1 MEQMERRKI
10 ILENYTNP
18 QNKGLI
24 DAENYILSDTS
35 NESCIDEVHLMAK
48 IEDNIIKDI
57 RFDGESCAICTSS
70 ASIMIKLLLGK
81 TTEEANNI
89 LDNINKMLNEEE
101 YDIKLLK
108 EANAFDD
115 IFKQPSRKKCVLLP
129 WHGIEKVLNINNDK
143 KN

>member
-1 MEQMERRKI
+1 MEQIERRNI

-24 DAENYILSDTS
+24 DDKTYEFADAS

-48 IEDNIIKDI
+48 IENNIIKDI

-81 TTEEANNI
+81 TVDEANNI
-89 LDNINKMLNEEE
+89 LDNINKMIDEEE
-101 YDIKLLK
+101 YDKDLLK
-108 EANAFDD
+108 EANVFDD

-129 WHGIEKVLNINNDK
+129 WNGIEKILEDKND
-143 KN
+143 